1 MVGIKPE
8 LVTDVGKNTLPEIV
22 KFPKSLIAN
31 LLYDKFATLSPIV
44 VPSTLNILA
53 QFNVMVS
60 AT

>member
-8 LVTDVGKNTLPEIV
+8 LVTDDGRNTLPEIV
-22 KFPKSLIAN
+22 TFPESLITI
-31 LLYDKFATLSPIV
+31 LFYDKFATLSPIV
-44 VPSTLNILA
+44 IPSTLKLPA